1 MSPYSFIPT
10 ERQAEALVAFT
21 QRTGMSKSD
30 AIRQALDFWP
40 RLWISGQVSIYAV
53 VLTCSGSV
61 KLGG

>member
-1 MSPYSFIPT
+1 MGIHSFVAT
-10 ERQAEALVAFT
+10 ERQADALKAYSE
-21 QRTGMSKSD
+21 RTGLSKSD